1 MIAKFNV
8 CVREYRTQCLRHVTI
23 GLIDSS
29 YGYLCNEGYNSES
42 DSVQNSAFME
52 SAECL
57 MELDRKSTV
66 KQCHDETL
74 LEIET
79 ANVEAN
85 IAMEVKLD
93 RMCRALNFF
102 SGCVKAPIKQECGLS
117 AWRVIYRVLKDTTHT
132 LMPGCQFTGSSTKLV
147 ANDTIAT
154 SHAHSTTYLTTTTTT
169 SMVVF
174 KELSSTLSIPSNPY
188 KVVNRQIISEEFLQ
202 LNTSHRLVI
211 GLAFL
216 IVMLC

>member
-1 MIAKFNV
+1 
-8 CVREYRTQCLRHVTI
+8 
-23 GLIDSS
+23 
-29 YGYLCNEGYNSES
+29 
-42 DSVQNSAFME
+42 ME

-93 RMCRALNFF
+93 RMCSNACYGSITYSLLVKYNTLFRALNFF

-154 SHAHSTTYLTTTTTT
+154 SYAHSTTYLTTTTTT